1 MSASEQ
7 TQDVYFYFFE
17 FLIGFYQRNE
27 CLWNHNCTEYHQES
41 NKDLLYDM
49 LGKELEDKCDIDE
62 IKKKWRELL
71 KKFKE
76 EHAKAFV
83 KPSGAGTAEIYKPSW
98 VFYELL
104 KYVTVICD
112 DTDETVNS
120 IDRGPSK
127 SRAKKVSK
135 QQQKEIREDRKL
147 ELFSDVVSTMRE
159 PETSKGQNTSV
170 GNSEVAAFAN
180 YVRLAL
186 SKFNP
191 GKFRRAKKCVGDI
204 MFQIEESDEL
214 EATSLMHMAGIALP
228 QVCQVLMAQMKACQ

>member
-1 MSASEQ
+1 MCI
-7 TQDVYFYFFE
+7 FILE

-27 CLWNHNCTEYHQES
+27 CLRNHNCTEYHQES

-49 LGKELEDKCDIDE
+49 LGKELEDKYDIDDIDDIDE

-83 KPSGAGTAEIYKPSW
+83 KPSGAGTAEIYNPSW

-147 ELFSDVVSTMRE
+147 ELFSDTVSAVISTVH
-159 PETSKGQNTSV
+159 NSV
-170 GNSEVAAFAN
+170 
-180 YVRLAL
+180 
-186 SKFNP
+186 
-191 GKFRRAKKCVGDI
+191 
-204 MFQIEESDEL
+204 
-214 EATSLMHMAGIALP
+214 
-228 QVCQVLMAQMKACQ
+228 